1 MSGKKERISIR
12 ITPNQELVLKEM
24 SEALNTSISMMIR
37 TILGDWIVKNEEHIY
52 RIIDRHKI
60 ESDANYK
67 QNTEKNYDIFG
78 DDEN

>member
-1 MSGKKERISIR
+1 MGGKKERISIR

-37 TILGDWIVKNEEHIY
+37 TILGDWITKNEDYIY
-52 RIIDRHKI
+52 RIIDKRKM

-67 QNTEKNYDIFG
+67 PITEETEINLG
-78 DDEN
+78 EN